1 MIAHRARSALLLLL
15 LLLLAALLLVLRVAI
30 HVGAISILGYRAVRR
45 GLGLHVR
52 RRRRLGD
59 VSGLDERAGGCRARP
74 GSHALLGGAGSAVD
88 HRAAPASRGGGGTG
102 TRLLLLLL
110 HELLLLSHRRALLGR
125 LIILLLARDGAH
137 GDVLHALH
145 LLLARIVLHHHLGL
159 DVLEMAG
166 GHGLLLLLGGRSV
179 PGLLPV
185 VVVVHCGRLP
195 GTRNAGQEAAGTAV
209 TARVKTRCIIHHVE
223 NMRRGEGQRRGAEGG
238 VTKRTDCTRARG
250 AR

>member
-1 MIAHRARSALLLLL
+1 MIAHDARSALLLLL
-15 LLLLAALLLVLRVAI
+15 LALTLARLLLVLRVAV

-52 RRRRLGD
+52 RRRGLGD

-88 HRAAPASRGGGGTG
+88 HRAARASRGGGRAGA
-102 TRLLLLLL
+102 RLLLL
-110 HELLLLSHRRALLGR
+110 HELLLLGHRRALLGR
-125 LIILLLARDGAH
+125 LNLILLLARDGAH

-145 LLLARIVLHHHLGL
+145 LLLARIVLHEHLGL

-195 GTRNAGQEAAGTAV
+195 GTRSDGQRAAGTA
-209 TARVKTRCIIHHVE
+209 A
-223 NMRRGEGQRRGAEGG
+223 G
-238 VTKRTDCTRARG
+238 
-250 AR
+250 